1 MKLLHKLS
9 WFFRLEKKHY
19 LIGILSLILV
29 SFFNLIPPRIMGV
42 VIDRIDKKKTVDGAI
57 GSGYFAF
64 GSCGP
69 CYVCSSFYL
78 AALYFWD
85 S

>member
-42 VIDRIDKKKTVDGAI
+42 VIDRIDKKRLTMGQ
-57 GSGYFAF
+57 
-64 GSCGP
+64 
-69 CYVCSSFYL
+69 
-78 AALYFWD
+78 
-85 S
+85 

>member
-42 VIDRIDKKKTVDGAI
+42 VIDRIDKKRLSMGQ
-57 GSGYFAF
+57 
-64 GSCGP
+64 
-69 CYVCSSFYL
+69 L
-78 AALYFWD
+78 ALED
-85 S
+85 RKSVV